1 MAVEKNQLIELEIDS
16 LSSEGSGVGRW
27 QGQAIFVP
35 LTAPGDRVQVKIGKA
50 AKTYAYGILQ
60 KVLKPSP
67 VRTEP
72 DCPVYRPCGGC
83 QLRHITYAAELEQK
97 QKIVQDC
104 FSRLG
109 GLDAPVLPILPS
121 PLVEEYRNKVQFPV
135 QPGPDGRPQIGFFA
149 PRSHRLV
156 PCGNC
161 RLQPGLLNEIA
172 AEICR
177 LMEVFS
183 ISCYDEASHT
193 GLVRHIYLRQGW
205 HSGQVLVCLVVN
217 GRRLPGQ
224 AEFCAAL
231 QQKFPSIA
239 SIVLNVNTQK
249 TNVITGRECI
259 TLAGSGWIEDTLCG
273 VPVRLGPLSFYQV
286 NTPAAEQLYA
296 AARQF
301 AQLQPTDTLLDLYCG
316 MGTIGLSMYAD
327 CARLIGVEVVDEAV
341 ASARRNAAA
350 MGAENARFLCADAG
364 QAAEKLLA
372 EGLRPD
378 VVVLDPPRKG
388 CDMATLSAV
397 VRMGPRRIVMVSCN
411 PATAARDAKI
421 LGQEGYR
428 TVQIQPADLFPRT
441 KHVETIVL
449 LTKTEVHAPAMP

>member
-1 MAVEKNQLIELEIDS
+1 MAVEKNQLIELQIDS

-50 AKTYAYGILQ
+50 TKTYAYGILQ
-60 KVLKPSP
+60 KVLEPSP
-67 VRTEP
+67 VRVEA

-109 GLDAPVLPILPS
+109 GLEAPVLPILPS
-121 PLVEEYRNKVQFPV
+121 PLVDEYRNKVQFPV
-135 QPGPDGRPQIGFFA
+135 QPGPDGKPQIGFYA

-156 PCGNC
+156 PCGSC
-161 RLQPGLLNEIA
+161 RLQPALLNEIA

-193 GLVRHIYLRQGW
+193 GLIRHIYLRRGW
-205 HSGQVLVCLVVN
+205 HSGQVLVCLVAN
-217 GRRLPGQ
+217 GRKLPGQ

-231 QQKFPSIA
+231 QRKFPA
-239 SIVLNVNTQK
+239 VTSIVLNVNTQK

-259 TLAGSGWIEDTLCG
+259 PLAGSGWIEDTMCG

-296 AARQF
+296 AARKF
-301 AQLQPTDTLLDLYCG
+301 AALQPADTLLDLYCG

-350 MGAENARFLCADAG
+350 MGADNARFLCADAG

-397 VRMGPRRIVMVSCN
+397 VRMAPRRIVMVSCN

-421 LGQEGYR
+421 LAQEGYR
-428 TVQIQPADLFPRT
+428 TVKIQPADLFPRT
-441 KHVETIVL
+441 KHVETIVQL
-449 LTKTEVHAPAMP
+449 CRENASFQ